1 MHTPLD
7 QVLKNVV
14 ISRENGIGGI
24 KLKVGQP
31 NCAEDIRRLTAVR
44 EALGDEFPLMV
55 DANQQW
61 DRETAIRMGRK
72 MEQFNLIWIE
82 EPLDAYDIEGHAQL
96 AAALDTPIA
105 TGEMLTSFREHEQLI
120 LGNASDF
127 VQPDAPRVG
136 GISPVPEDYGS
147 GGETRA

>member
-1 MHTPLD
+1 MKAKRAGLPLAKLLGAHRD
-7 QVLKNVV
+7 SVQCYNTSGVLAYTARSSAEKCGDF
-14 ISRENGIGGI
+14 RENGIGGI

-72 MEQFNLIWIE
+72 WN
-82 EPLDAYDIEGHAQL
+82 
-96 AAALDTPIA
+96 
-105 TGEMLTSFREHEQLI
+105 SSI
-120 LGNASDF
+120 L
-127 VQPDAPRVG
+127 
-136 GISPVPEDYGS
+136 S
-147 GGETRA
+147 GLKNH

>member
-1 MHTPLD
+1 MPVCHWQNCWARTATPFSVTTPRGFLHTPLD

-72 MEQFNLIWIE
+72 WN
-82 EPLDAYDIEGHAQL
+82 
-96 AAALDTPIA
+96 
-105 TGEMLTSFREHEQLI
+105 SSI
-120 LGNASDF
+120 L
-127 VQPDAPRVG
+127 
-136 GISPVPEDYGS
+136 S
-147 GGETRA
+147 GLKNH